1 MLGDQ
6 MGRSVFVIAF
16 LCCATLC
23 FSALAANQP
32 IQLGMNQIS
41 QGNYGFN
48 GPTANPPASTPVA
61 VAAPVSA
68 SAMHAPVTPA
78 PVSYGNYTVLQQDS
92 GTNLTIM
99 DLTFTNS
106 PAYNW
111 EQAVE
116 FKIPRPGWIL
126 EGISVLATDSWN
138 ASSEKQPTSLPFNI
152 EVRDEKFSLLYT
164 YEGIQLPYFTNSK
177 GAKIA
182 TIDISP
188 MPLNGTFYICFNGYG
203 AIPLAAE
210 LQNATGNSYYY
221 DERTAQ
227 LYSGVLPSKNKQTIP
242 VNWIIRAVGI

>member
-1 MLGDQ
+1 

-61 VAAPVSA
+61 AAPVSA
-68 SAMHAPVTPA
+68 SATPAPVTSA

-116 FKIPRPGWIL
+116 FKTPRTGWIL
-126 EGISVLATDSWN
+126 EGISVLATDGWN

-188 MPLNGTFYICFNGYG
+188 MPLNGTFYVCFNGYG

-227 LYSGVLPSKNKQTIP
+227 LYSAMLPSKNKQTIP

>member
-6 MGRSVFVIAF
+6 MGRSVFVVAF

-48 GPTANPPASTPVA
+48 GPTANPSASTPVA
-61 VAAPVSA
+61 AAPVSA
-68 SAMHAPVTPA
+68 SATSA
-78 PVSYGNYTVLQQDS
+78 PVSYGNFTVLQQDS

-99 DLTFTNS
+99 NLTFTNS
-106 PAYNW
+106 PAYSW

-116 FKIPRPGWIL
+116 FKTPRPSWIL

-138 ASSEKQPTSLPFNI
+138 ASSEKQPISLPFNI
-152 EVRDEKFSLLYT
+152 EVRDEKFNLLYT
-164 YEGIQLPYFTNSK
+164 YEGIQLPYFTHSK

-188 MPLNGTFYICFNGYG
+188 MHLNGTFYVCFNGYE

-227 LYSGVLPSKNKQTIP
+227 LYSGVLPSKNGQTIP